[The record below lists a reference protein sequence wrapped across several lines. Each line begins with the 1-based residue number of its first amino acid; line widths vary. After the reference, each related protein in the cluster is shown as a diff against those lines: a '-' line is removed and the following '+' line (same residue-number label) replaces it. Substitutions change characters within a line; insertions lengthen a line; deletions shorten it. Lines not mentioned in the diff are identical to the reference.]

1 MLRVNQVK
9 LRTGHGEADIRRQ
22 TAQILRVHE
31 QNITEL
37 RIIRQSIDA
46 RKKPAVFYIY
56 SVDVAVKDEDRILH
70 RFRGKENLVCRSE
83 KTEYRFPAAGA
94 RERKAPIVIV
104 GTGPAGLFCGYFLAL
119 HGYRPIL
126 LERGKC
132 VEERKRDVEIFWETG
147 KLDPGSNVQFG
158 EGGAGTFS
166 DGKLNT
172 LVKDRDGRNRAVL
185 ETFVR
190 FGAKESICYEAK
202 PHIGT
207 DVLCGVVK
215 RMREEI
221 IRLGGE
227 VRFESRVTD
236 ILVENGRVRGVTV
249 EGPVE
254 GPTVHPVAGGNAVEE
269 ADSLAGTRAADG
281 LGPVAGGNAAE
292 GTHPVAGTD
301 AAEGVD
307 FVAGG
312 NAVEESHP
320 VAGTHAAEVGHTMAG
335 TCSGGYLECE
345 SLVLATGHS
354 ARDTFSMLL
363 DRGVPMEA
371 KSFAVGL
378 RVEHPQRMIDLSQYG
393 TEHPGDLGAA
403 PYKVTAKARDGRGV
417 YSFCM
422 CPGGYVVNASSEEG
436 RTAVNGMSYSARD
449 GKNANSA
456 VIVTV
461 TPDDFGSGHPLAG
474 VEFQRRLE
482 ERAYAVGGGKIPVQ
496 RYGDFKQC
504 VESRRR
510 VEGNAAEGIREQAGD
525 FAQGINE
532 QAISAQ
538 SADCQDTGAQDTDDA
553 GKPYPQC
560 KGAWVWADVSRILPK
575 SCNQAILEGME
586 VFGRQI
592 TGFDSPDACL
602 SGVESR
608 TSSPVRIHRDE
619 QFQSEIRGLYPC
631 GEGAGYAGG
640 IVSAAMDGIRVA
652 EAIAGEYAP

>member
-9 LRTGHGEADIRRQ
+9 LKTGHTAAELKRQ
-22 TAQILRVHE
+22 AASILRVPE

-37 RIIRQSIDA
+37 KIIRQSIDA
-46 RKKPAVFYIY
+46 RKKPVIFYSY

-83 KTEYRFPAAGA
+83 GPEGGRCAYRFPTPGN
-94 RERKAPIVIV
+94 RERKAPVVIV

-132 VEERKRDVEIFWETG
+132 VEERKRDVEVFWENG
-147 KLDPGSNVQFG
+147 KLNPASNVQFG

-185 ETFVR
+185 ETFVK

-207 DVLCGVVK
+207 DVLCDVVR

-221 IRLGGE
+221 IRLGGKML
-227 VRFESRVTD
+227 FESQVTD
-236 ILVENGRVRGVTV
+236 IHVEAGRVKGVTV
-249 EGPVE
+249 ERP
-254 GPTVHPVAGGNAVEE
+254 AVQGER
-269 ADSLAGTRAADG
+269 ST
-281 LGPVAGGNAAE
+281 
-292 GTHPVAGTD
+292 
-301 AAEGVD
+301 
-307 FVAGG
+307 
-312 NAVEESHP
+312 
-320 VAGTHAAEVGHTMAG
+320 EVGRSLECGNPMDGACLTDEEPRQ
-335 TCSGGYLECE
+335 YLECGQ
-345 SLVLATGHS
+345 LVLAMGHS

-378 RVEHPQRMIDLSQYG
+378 RVEHSQRMIDISQYG
-393 TEHPGDLGAA
+393 TSEPGGLGAA

-422 CPGGYVVNASSEEG
+422 CPGGYVVNASSEEN

-456 VIVTV
+456 IIVTV
-461 TPDDFGSGHPLAG
+461 TPDDFESEHPLAG
-474 VEFQRRLE
+474 IAFQRRLE

-496 RYGDFKQC
+496 RYGDFKRC
-504 VESRRR
+504 VESKRH
-510 VEGNAAEGIREQAGD
+510 VEGDGAEGIRERAGD
-525 FAQGINE
+525 FAQGING
-532 QAISAQ
+532 QGINAQ
-538 SADCQDTGAQDTDDA
+538 GGDCQETDAQDTA
-553 GKPYPQC
+553 GKLYPQC
-560 KGAWVWADVSRILPK
+560 KGAWAWADVSRILPK
-575 SCNQAILEGME
+575 SCNQAIVEGME

-592 TGFDSPDACL
+592 AGFDSPDACL

-619 QFQSEIRGLYPC
+619 QFQAEIRGLYPC

-652 EAIAGEYAP
+652 EAIAREYAP